1 MSVAL
6 ELAHS
11 AWYEAPG
18 TLARFL
24 GDAIA
29 AELRHLR
36 PGGATP
42 EQFPWPLELSM
53 GEDGLG
59 LDSIER
65 LSVATTLSELT
76 QLHKSGLDEVLLNQ
90 RCFGDWLDV
99 VARGLKQ
106 YSAQLVFR
114 TSGSTGRP
122 KTCVHALADLQRE
135 AEYLAESLVGTRRII
150 SAVPAHHI
158 YGFLFTVLLPLHLDG
173 IEVID
178 VRHVTPSALPR
189 MMASGDLL
197 VSHPAHLALVAR
209 FAGEIPRGVS
219 ALTSTAPCPP
229 QLAQALTIGGA
240 FDRVLEIYGSSETAG
255 VGMREVPAPAFQL
268 MPFWTRDEADAS
280 RLVRV
285 EHDGHE
291 RSVALQDR
299 VEWVTDHSFVVCGRI
314 DDAVQVA
321 GTNVFPA
328 RVREVLL
335 QHPDVADAAVRLMDP
350 SEGARLKAFVVPAA
364 GVRIERLCIELDRWT
379 LARLSAPERPKAFTF
394 GERLPVSDSGKRCN
408 WSL

>member
-6 ELAHS
+6 DLRHS
-11 AWYEAPG
+11 EWHEAPG

-24 GDAIA
+24 GDTIA

-36 PGGATP
+36 PGSATP
-42 EQFPWPLELSM
+42 EHFRLSPELSM

-65 LSVATTLSELT
+65 LSIATSLAELT
-76 QLHKSGLDEVLLNQ
+76 QLHESGLDDALLTQ
-90 RCFGDWLDV
+90 RCFGDWLNV

-114 TSGSTGRP
+114 TSGSTGKP
-122 KTCVHALADLQRE
+122 KTCVHALADLERE
-135 AEYLAESLVGTRRII
+135 AEHLSGIFAGTRRVLA
-150 SAVPAHHI
+150 AVPAHHI
-158 YGFLFTVLLPLHLDG
+158 YGFLFTVLLPLRLGG

-209 FAGEIPRGVS
+209 FAGSIPHGVA

-229 QLAQALTIGGA
+229 QLAQALIAEGT

-255 VGMREVPAPAFQL
+255 VGVREVPAPAFQL
-268 MPFWTRDEADAS
+268 MPFWTRDAADAT
-280 RLVRV
+280 RLIRV
-285 EHDGHE
+285 AEDGRE

-299 VEWVTDHSFVVCGRI
+299 VQWVTEDSFIVRGRM

-335 QHPDVADAAVRLMDP
+335 QHPHVADAAVRLMDP
-350 SEGARLKAFVVPAA
+350 SEGARLKAFIVPAA
-364 GVRIERLCIELDRWT
+364 GVDIERLSIELDRWT
-379 LARLSAPERPKAFTF
+379 LARLSAPERLKGITF
-394 GERLPVSDSGKRCN
+394 GERLPVSDCGKLSN
-408 WSL
+408 WRV